1 MQYSASCRCG
11 KIKVTLVISQPIENF
26 QPRQCDCDFCRSHN
40 LIFISEPEGH
50 LSLVAQTDVI
60 QLKQGSEQAKFWQ
73 CTSCQQIVAVSCEI
87 AGNLKGT
94 VNANLFAQSHK
105 LKTPVVVSP
114 KLLSLEQKRDRWAK
128 AWLSFSPE
136 QNV

>member
-1 MQYSASCRCG
+1 MLNPLNFRASLLRCARLMSDEINIILLPHQLNYSLWQ
-11 KIKVTLVISQPIENF
+11 VLY
-26 QPRQCDCDFCRSHN
+26 
-40 LIFISEPEGH
+40 
-50 LSLVAQTDVI
+50 VI

-114 KLLSLEQKRDRWAK
+114 KLLSPEQKRDRWAK

-136 QNV
+136 LND